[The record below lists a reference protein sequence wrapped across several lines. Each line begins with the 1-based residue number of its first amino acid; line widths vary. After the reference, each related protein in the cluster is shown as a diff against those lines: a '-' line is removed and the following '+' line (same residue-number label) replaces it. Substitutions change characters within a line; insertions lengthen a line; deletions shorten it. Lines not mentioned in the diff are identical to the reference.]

1 VGGTSQAARLGCT
14 LEARETPT
22 QTTAIPSGTWLSGG
36 AHPQL
41 GVYHHGDASPAISL
55 TSSFFSCR
63 RTTWRWTRRRP
74 PRRTPRRT
82 CGCMVRHH
90 AFHHASCSSSCIMHF
105 IMHHALH
112 HAFHP
117 RACPF
122 SCLPRKPPGSRWSY
136 TRISCRVTCEADNTS
151 VKRCT
156 LSTLK
161 DSGEGSFCL
170 LREGRVWGCRHG
182 ATRLAAA
189 GTGPAAHHVCS
200 RAVHCAHQSSAVR
213 LPAEWRE
220 DLAG

>member
-1 VGGTSQAARLGCT
+1 MQA
-14 LEARETPT
+14 
-22 QTTAIPSGTWLSGG
+22 
-36 AHPQL
+36 
-41 GVYHHGDASPAISL
+41 HHVAMDASPATAEDTAADVWLHGASSCIS
-55 TSSFFSCR
+55 SCI
-63 RTTWRWTRRRP
+63 
-74 PRRTPRRT
+74 
-82 CGCMVRHH
+82 MQFIMHH
-90 AFHHASCSSSCIMHF
+90 AFHHASCVSSCIMHF